1 VREIV
6 REHGGVM
13 NVESSP
19 GHGSRFE
26 IWLPSTESSASL
38 PAIAAP
44 MVVQIGSG
52 ETVMLVTSD
61 AARLLRDEETLAALG
76 FEPVGF
82 NTAGAALAAC
92 RAKPDRFDALIV
104 GHFGSTM
111 SSLEIAAALHEVA
124 PHLPIVL
131 ATKSSE
137 EIGADRLVGTG
148 IADVVHW
155 PIIAAEV
162 AAALNQCT
170 GVRRAEANPQ
180 ADSARSAFSSSYRA
194 ASR

>member
-1 VREIV
+1 
-6 REHGGVM
+6 
-13 NVESSP
+13 
-19 GHGSRFE
+19 
-26 IWLPSTESSASL
+26 
-38 PAIAAP
+38 
-44 MVVQIGSG
+44 MVQVGNG
-52 ETVMLVTSD
+52 ETVMMVTSD
-61 AARLLRDEETLAALG
+61 GARLLRDEETLAALG

-82 NTAGAALAAC
+82 DAAGAALAAC
-92 RAKPDRFDALIV
+92 RARPDRFDALIV

-111 SSLEIAAALHEVA
+111 SSLEIATALHDVA

-162 AAALNQCT
+162 AAALNQCLSPP
-170 GVRRAEANPQ
+170 RPEAKSQ
-180 ADSARSAFSSSYRA
+180 AGYSRVAFPLLYRT
-194 ASR
+194 ASRQ